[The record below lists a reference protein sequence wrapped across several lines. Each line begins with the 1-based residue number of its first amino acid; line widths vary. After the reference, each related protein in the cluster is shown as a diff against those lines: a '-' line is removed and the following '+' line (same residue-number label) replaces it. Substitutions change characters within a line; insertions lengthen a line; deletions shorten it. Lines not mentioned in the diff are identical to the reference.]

1 MINYM
6 SFQKSMIQ
14 TKKTCATCL
23 FYYAACRKG
32 CHFDNL
38 NWLRDKKKGC
48 QFDNLNPCSKNLG
61 CHFDNL

>member
-1 MINYM
+1 MN
-6 SFQKSMIQ
+6 SQKHMIQ
-14 TKKTCATCL
+14 TRKTDMRDMSF

-48 QFDNLNPCSKNLG
+48 QFNNLKSM
-61 CHFDNL
+61 